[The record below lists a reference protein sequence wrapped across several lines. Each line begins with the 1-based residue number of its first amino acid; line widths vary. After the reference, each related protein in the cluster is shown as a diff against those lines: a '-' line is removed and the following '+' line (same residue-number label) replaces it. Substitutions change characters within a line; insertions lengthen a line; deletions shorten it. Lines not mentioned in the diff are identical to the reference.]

1 MRADD
6 WRNREAALADALD
19 RLAQQPATE
28 PFFDRP
34 LPRSEVLG
42 GPLLE
47 SITDPLLT
55 GRGPIGTVEQWS
67 DNVALL
73 VDSER
78 RLAAT
83 RALFGPG
90 WLRKAR

>member
-1 MRADD
+1 MAR
-6 WRNREAALADALD
+6 
-19 RLAQQPATE
+19 QPATE

-34 LPRSEVLG
+34 YRGLKSLA

-55 GRGPIGTVEQWS
+55 GRDPIGTVEQWS

-83 RALFGPG
+83 RALFGPR

>member
-19 RLAQQPATE
+19 GLARQPATE

-34 LPRSEVLG
+34 YRGLKSFA

-47 SITDPLLT
+47 GVTDPC
-55 GRGPIGTVEQWS
+55 
-67 DNVALL
+67 
-73 VDSER
+73 
-78 RLAAT
+78 
-83 RALFGPG
+83 
-90 WLRKAR
+90 